1 LPQERKSIK
10 TFCVQCHLSN
20 GEGVS
25 GVFPPLKASDYLFE
39 NINRSIAGIKYGL
52 KGEITVNDE
61 IYDGV
66 MANQGLEEEEI
77 ADVMNYILNQW
88 GNQSEEFITPQ
99 QVAAVPKSILQKMK
113 ERSNWNKLKSIKR
126 TYLLYGGILIGL
138 SSLDAFYRYPLLD
151 SSFRTQPRNRATGT
165 RKKSP
170 QSCH

>member
-1 LPQERKSIK
+1 MFSSSCFFNPLKTTKEQGRKYCRREEIYQD
-10 TFCVQCHLSN
+10 FCVQCHLSN

-39 NINRSIAGIKYGL
+39 DINRSIAGIKYGL

-99 QVAAVPKSILQKMK
+99 QVAAVPKSILQK
-113 ERSNWNKLKSIKR
+113 
-126 TYLLYGGILIGL
+126 
-138 SSLDAFYRYPLLD
+138 
-151 SSFRTQPRNRATGT
+151 
-165 RKKSP
+165 
-170 QSCH
+170 